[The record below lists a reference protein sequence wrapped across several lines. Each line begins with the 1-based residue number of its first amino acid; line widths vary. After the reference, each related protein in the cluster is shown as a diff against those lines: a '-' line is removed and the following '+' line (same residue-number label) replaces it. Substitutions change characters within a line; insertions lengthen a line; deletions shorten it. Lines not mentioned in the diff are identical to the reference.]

1 LSARTERAD
10 LAASAA
16 PALRLSCL
24 TGAYGRNVAVR
35 GIDLEVAA
43 GEFLTLLG
51 PSGSGKTTTLR
62 LIAGLLQPTS
72 GVIELAGR
80 DVTVIPPYRRDIGVV
95 FQNYALFPHLTAG
108 QNVAF
113 PLEMRRVSRTDA
125 RGLVEKAFSLVQLS
139 GYENRYPRQ
148 LSGGQQQRVALAR
161 ALVFEPR
168 LLLMDEPLG
177 ALDKKLRDQLQFE
190 IKRIHQELG
199 VTVVYVTHDQEE
211 ALVMSD
217 RIAIFNDGK
226 IAQIGS
232 PQDIYRRPSSLF
244 VADFIGEANVLT
256 GSIQSRDGDVWLNTS
271 SGSFRVPNP
280 TNPVGLAPALVIRPE
295 RLQVVSSEEHDTN
308 QETNAVLGTVKAVTY
323 LGALVK
329 YSITVGSMTLSARV
343 EAPDDAI
350 GWRPGDKVLVKWRRD
365 DSVLMSDPVNNVSE
379 ATQRRLAS
387 LVRDDTVPPRD

>member
-1 LSARTERAD
+1 LC
-10 LAASAA
+10 LN
-16 PALRLSCL
+16 CL
-24 TGAYGRNVAVR
+24 TGCYGRNVAVR
-35 GIDLEVAA
+35 GIDLEVAP

-62 LIAGLLQPTS
+62 LIAGLLPPTS
-72 GVIELAGR
+72 GTIELAGR
-80 DVTVIPPYRRDIGVV
+80 DVTLIPPHQRDIGVV

-113 PLEMRRVSRTDA
+113 PLEMRRLSRTDA
-125 RGLVEKAFSLVQLS
+125 RELVEKAFSLVQLS

-161 ALVFEPR
+161 ALVFAPR

-226 IAQIGS
+226 IAQIGL

-256 GSIQSRDGDVWLNTS
+256 GSIHSQGGDVWLNTS
-271 SGSFRVPNP
+271 SGSFRVPHP
-280 TNPVGLAPALVIRPE
+280 TKPVGLAPVLMIRPE
-295 RLQVVSSEEHDTN
+295 RLQVVSPAEQDTH

-329 YSITVGSMTLSARV
+329 YSITVGLMTLSARV
-343 EAPDDAI
+343 EAPDDAT

-365 DSVLMSDPVNNVSE
+365 DSVLMSDPLNE
-379 ATQRRLAS
+379 RQR
-387 LVRDDTVPPRD
+387 

>member
-1 LSARTERAD
+1 MSPRHEGAD
-10 LAASAA
+10 LTASVV
-16 PALRLSCL
+16 PALRLSGL
-24 TGAYGRNVAVR
+24 TGRYGRYVAVR

-62 LIAGLLQPTS
+62 LVAGLLQPAS
-72 GVIELAGR
+72 GTIELAGR
-80 DVTVIPPYRRDIGVV
+80 DVTMIPPHRRDIGVV

-113 PLEMRRVSRTDA
+113 PLEMRRVPRTDA
-125 RGLVEKAFSLVQLS
+125 RALVERALAMVRLS
-139 GYENRYPRQ
+139 GYEHRYPRQ

-177 ALDKKLRDQLQFE
+177 ALDKKLRDQLQLE

-199 VTVVYVTHDQEE
+199 VTVLYVTHDQEE

-256 GSIQSRDGDVWLNTS
+256 GFIHSHGGDVWLNTS
-271 SGSFRVPNP
+271 SGSFRVPNLTP
-280 TNPVGLAPALVIRPE
+280 PAGPAPALVIRPE
-295 RLQVVSSEEHDTN
+295 RLQVVSPAEHDID
-308 QETNAVLGTVKAVTY
+308 QQTNAALGIVKAVTY

-329 YSITVGSMTLSARV
+329 YSITVGSVTLSARV
-343 EAPDDAI
+343 EAPDDAT

-365 DSVLMSDPVNNVSE
+365 DSVLMSDPLNNVSDE
-379 ATQRRLAS
+379 ESRQ
-387 LVRDDTVPPRD
+387 VDNQ

>member
-1 LSARTERAD
+1 VSERHATAG
-10 LAASAA
+10 LASPA
-16 PALRLSCL
+16 PALRLRGL
-24 TGAYGRNVAVR
+24 TGSYGRNVAVR

-62 LIAGLLQPTS
+62 LIAGLLQPTA

-80 DVTVIPPYRRDIGVV
+80 DVTSIPPHRRDIGVV

-108 QNVAF
+108 QNVGF
-113 PLEMRRVSRTDA
+113 PLEMRRVSKADA
-125 RGLVEKAFSLVQLS
+125 RGLVEKAFSLVHLS
-139 GYENRYPRQ
+139 GFEHRYPRQ

-177 ALDKKLRDQLQFE
+177 ALDKKLRDRLQLE

-211 ALVMSD
+211 ALVLSD
-217 RIAIFNDGK
+217 RIAIFNDGRV
-226 IAQIGS
+226 AQLGS
-232 PQDIYRRPSSLF
+232 PQDIYRRPQSLF
-244 VADFIGEANVLT
+244 VADFIGDANVLT
-256 GSIQSRDGDVWLNTS
+256 GSVQRRDDDVWLSTP
-271 SGSFRVPNP
+271 SGSFRAPESATP
-280 TNPVGLAPALVIRPE
+280 MGLAAALVIRPE
-295 RLQVVSSEEHDTN
+295 RLQVVAPDGHETN
-308 QETNAVLGTVKAVTY
+308 RETNAVLGTVKAVTY

-329 YSITVGSMTLSARV
+329 YTIAAESMTLTARV

-350 GWRPGDKVLVKWRRD
+350 GWAPGDKVLVRWRRD
-365 DSVLMSDPVNNVSE
+365 DGVLIPLDGVSG
-379 ATQRRLAS
+379 AALRHPGNQ
-387 LVRDDTVPPRD
+387 

>member
-1 LSARTERAD
+1 L
-10 LAASAA
+10 
-16 PALRLSCL
+16 
-24 TGAYGRNVAVR
+24 
-35 GIDLEVAA
+35 
-43 GEFLTLLG
+43 
-51 PSGSGKTTTLR
+51 
-62 LIAGLLQPTS
+62 
-72 GVIELAGR
+72 
-80 DVTVIPPYRRDIGVV
+80 IPPYRRDIGVV

-113 PLEMRRVSRTDA
+113 PLEMRRVSRTEA

-161 ALVFEPR
+161 ALVFAPR

-177 ALDKKLRDQLQFE
+177 ALDKKLREQLQVE

-226 IAQIGS
+226 VAQLGL
-232 PQDIYRRPSSLF
+232 PQDIYRRPTSLF
-244 VADFIGEANVLT
+244 VANFIGEANVLT
-256 GSIQSRDGDVWLNTS
+256 GSIDSRGGDVWLNTS

-280 TNPVGLAPALVIRPE
+280 TRPVGLAPALVIRPE
-295 RLQVVSSEEHDTN
+295 RLRVVSPAQQDTN
-308 QETNAVLGTVKAVTY
+308 LETNAVLGTVNAVTY
-323 LGALVK
+323 LGPLVK
-329 YSITVGSMTLSARV
+329 YSITVDAITFSARV
-343 EAPDDAI
+343 ETPDDAI

-365 DSVLMSDPVNNVSE
+365 DSVLISDPVNNVSDE
-379 ATQRRLAS
+379 GLRHVDNQ
-387 LVRDDTVPPRD
+387 

>member
-1 LSARTERAD
+1 MSPRHEGAD
-10 LAASAA
+10 LTPSVV
-16 PALRLSCL
+16 PALRLNGL
-24 TGAYGRNVAVR
+24 TGRYGRNVAVR

-62 LIAGLLQPTS
+62 LVAGLLQPAS
-72 GVIELAGR
+72 GTIELAGR
-80 DVTVIPPYRRDIGVV
+80 DVTMIPPHRRDIGVV

-125 RGLVEKAFSLVQLS
+125 RELVEKAFSLVQLS
-139 GYENRYPRQ
+139 GYEHRYPRQ

-199 VTVVYVTHDQEE
+199 VTVLYVTHDQEE

-244 VADFIGEANVLT
+244 VADFIGEANVLNRVHP
-256 GSIQSRDGDVWLNTS
+256 QSR
-271 SGSFRVPNP
+271 
-280 TNPVGLAPALVIRPE
+280 
-295 RLQVVSSEEHDTN
+295 
-308 QETNAVLGTVKAVTY
+308 
-323 LGALVK
+323 
-329 YSITVGSMTLSARV
+329 
-343 EAPDDAI
+343 
-350 GWRPGDKVLVKWRRD
+350 WRRVVEHVIWELSSAQPD
-365 DSVLMSDPVNNVSE
+365 HTGGARS
-379 ATQRRLAS
+379 S
-387 LVRDDTVPPRD
+387 LGDQA